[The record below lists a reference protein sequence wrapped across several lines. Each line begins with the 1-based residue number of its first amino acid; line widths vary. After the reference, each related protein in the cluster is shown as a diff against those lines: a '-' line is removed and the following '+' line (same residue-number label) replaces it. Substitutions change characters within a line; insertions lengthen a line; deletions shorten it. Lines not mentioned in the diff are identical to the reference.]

1 MISIPAR
8 WSGAVRC
15 ALVLLLILEAS
26 SCGRDHGGTYP
37 PTRKNTRPV
46 PCDTT
51 VTVDA
56 TNGPQPDPVYLCE
69 GDTLTWVKGS
79 GTNSFAIHFQNNSP
93 FEDGGKD
100 FDDDPKKNHDK
111 GKSKYGPL
119 EADKYS
125 ITINNTKT
133 LDPQVITGGNP

>member
-1 MISIPAR
+1 MFEIPVRRSIAK
-8 WSGAVRC
+8 V
-15 ALVLLLILEAS
+15 ALLLLITLGAG
-26 SCGRDHGGTYP
+26 SCGKDHRVTYP
-37 PTRKNTRPV
+37 PTPKNTRPV

-79 GTNSFAIHFQNNSP
+79 GTNSFAVHFKNNSP

-100 FDDDPKKNHDK
+100 FDDQKNYDK